1 MPPVRHAAILTTLAL
16 GLAGC
21 SREPSQAA
29 RPSPRPPKEVRTA
42 EVVRAGVAGVVAV
55 PGTVQARRRATLSA
69 RMPASVLE
77 LPYREGERVAA
88 GAIVIRLDDAAQ
100 GAAVKAGQAAVSAA
114 ESDLERTKTLVE
126 QGILARRELEQSASA
141 LSAARARL
149 GAARDDLS
157 YSVLRA
163 PYAGWVAAR
172 FVDVGDVASPG
183 TPLVEIEGEGGH
195 ELRASV
201 QSEIAAMLG
210 LGARLQ
216 ALVDGQPGP
225 LAATIVAVAPSADPT
240 THRLEVKADLPAA
253 SGLRTGLFARLLV
266 PGLAST
272 LRLLVPAASFVERGG
287 LTGLFVVSEGR
298 ARLRWVAVGARDGGS
313 VEVRAG
319 IEAGERVV
327 LDPAHLADGAFV
339 SEQAR

>member
-1 MPPVRHAAILTTLAL
+1 
-16 GLAGC
+16 
-21 SREPSQAA
+21 
-29 RPSPRPPKEVRTA
+29 
-42 EVVRAGVAGVVAV
+42 
-55 PGTVQARRRATLSA
+55 
-69 RMPASVLE
+69 
-77 LPYREGERVAA
+77 
-88 GAIVIRLDDAAQ
+88 
-100 GAAVKAGQAAVSAA
+100 
-114 ESDLERTKTLVE
+114 
-126 QGILARRELEQSASA
+126 
-141 LSAARARL
+141 
-149 GAARDDLS
+149 
-157 YSVLRA
+157 
-163 PYAGWVAAR
+163 VAAR